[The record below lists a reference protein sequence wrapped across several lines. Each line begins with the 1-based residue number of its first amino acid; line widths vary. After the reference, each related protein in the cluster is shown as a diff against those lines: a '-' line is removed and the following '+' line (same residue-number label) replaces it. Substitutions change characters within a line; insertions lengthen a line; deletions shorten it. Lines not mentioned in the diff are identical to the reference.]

1 MKIYSSIIYLLT
13 VISIFTIGC
22 SDGSSKYPSAEG
34 KTPPYILKEDCK
46 FTIVEELSK
55 ASVTSPTVTGADN
68 EIVSM
73 GTSLGDKSIMVS
85 NCIVIE
91 NSHGL
96 SIYED

>member
-1 MKIYSSIIYLLT
+1 MKIYSSIIYLLP
-13 VISIFTIGC
+13 VISVFISGC
-22 SDGSSKYPSAEG
+22 SDDSSKFPSAEG
-34 KTPPYILKEDCK
+34 KAFPYILKEDCK

-55 ASVTSPTVTGADN
+55 ASVTSPIVTGADN

-73 GTSLGDKSIMVS
+73 GTSVGDKSIMVS

-96 SIYED
+96 PIYED